1 MQDEIEIPIEINGEQ
16 RSFFARIIPY
26 GYTYRLSVDVNGT
39 EVFFEPDEQDQY
51 RVILSDPEA
60 KLSNTDKQ
68 IIKSVAEVLGEIK

>member
-1 MQDEIEIPIEINGEQ
+1 MDNEIEIPIDLNGAQ

-51 RVILSDPEA
+51 RVIITAPETNISKA
-60 KLSNTDKQ
+60 DKE
-68 IIKSVAEVLGEIK
+68 IIKSIAEVLGELK